1 MLAAVVGPRRSGLS
15 LTWLV
20 LALASRVAGASPYAG
35 VQDVRAAEGPTAV
48 PEQPVVEST
57 MTPVVSPTAGAT
69 EPVVSSTSSPTE
81 PRSPTTSPTVV
92 RVAGP
97 TSGLT
102 TVVVPT
108 TAPVPASAPAG
119 DDDDTVRTKAMPGAG
134 TATRGDA
141 SATVAS
147 GAAADAQGEVF
158 RPWEVGGF
166 IDANYT
172 YNSNLPDNHVNRLRS
187 AVPRSGELA
196 LNLVVAY
203 IRRDAVPGRF
213 SPTFELALQ
222 AGSAA
227 DALMYYE
234 PTPGGDASR
243 FAGVEVF
250 KHIGRAN
257 VGFKSRRGTEV
268 SVGMHLSPIGI
279 GIHWTP
285 FNWNYTPSWELDGVP
300 YYLAGLKIAHPIN
313 ERHGL
318 QLWVVN
324 GWQTLADN
332 NKAPSL
338 MLGYTY
344 TPSPRFNLG
353 EFAYFGPDQADMRLA
368 AWRMYSDTQF
378 TYNVDKFGVGG
389 LFDIGAERLTDQ
401 PGRPMALWTTA
412 ALFTRW
418 RVLGKQRTW
427 DMAARPELYW
437 DRDGR
442 IFGVKNNL
450 LVGATYTNA
459 VRLTE
464 NLLVRVEYRYDHST
478 LAQGYFYRGA
488 AIHDDDPRFARN
500 QHAVYFAVAGVFSHR
515 FGKPGK

>member
-1 MLAAVVGPRRSGLS
+1 MVRRFPSSVHVATLAG
-15 LTWLV
+15 WLF
-20 LALASRVAGASPYAG
+20 AADAGSVAAAQAAPTIDPAP
-35 VQDVRAAEGPTAV
+35 RAATGPTAV
-48 PEQPVVEST
+48 PDGDP
-57 MTPVVSPTAGAT
+57 PRDAT
-69 EPVVSSTSSPTE
+69 RE
-81 PRSPTTSPTVV
+81 
-92 RVAGP
+92 
-97 TSGLT
+97 
-102 TVVVPT
+102 
-108 TAPVPASAPAG
+108 APAG
-119 DDDDTVRTKAMPGAG
+119 SAGSASSDDAAPAGSAGPASSDDAAPASGRSLPGADA
-134 TATRGDA
+134 ATRGDA
-141 SATVAS
+141 TAAVAS
-147 GAAADAQGEVF
+147 GAAADAEGAPVK
-158 RPWEVGGF
+158 PWEVGGF
-166 IDANYT
+166 IDANYI
-172 YNSNLPDNHVNRLRS
+172 YNSNFPDNHVNRLRS
-187 AVPRSGELA
+187 AVPRTGEFS
-196 LNLVVAY
+196 LNLAVVY
-203 IRRDAVPGRF
+203 IRRDATPGRF

-222 AGSAA
+222 AGPAA

-243 FAGVEVF
+243 FAGMEVF

-257 VGFKSRRGTEV
+257 VGFKTRRGTEV

-285 FNWNYTPSWELDGVP
+285 FNWNYTVSWELDGVP
-300 YYLAGLKIAHPIN
+300 YYLAGLRLVHTIN

-324 GWQTLADN
+324 GWQTLADT

-344 TPSPRFNLG
+344 TPSPRLNVAT
-353 EFAYFGPDQADMRLA
+353 FAYAGPDQADIRLA

-378 TYNVDKFGVGG
+378 TYNVDRFGVGG
-389 LFDIGAERLTDQ
+389 LFDIGSERLTDQ
-401 PGRPMALWTTA
+401 PGRPSTLWMTG

-442 IFGVKNNL
+442 IYGVADNV

-464 NLLVRVEYRYDHST
+464 NLLVRLEYRYDHST

-488 AIHDDDPRFARN
+488 AIHDDAPRFARH
-500 QHAVYFAVAGVFSHR
+500 QHAVFLAIAGVFAHR
-515 FGKPGK
+515 FGRAKE